1 MSIIHIVGINTFIKQ
16 SMIDKFKEMNFEIYD
31 LDQIT
36 KDIMFNYNRDDIG
49 AYWKRRLNESIKNF
63 ISNNQSN
70 NQSKNIIIL
79 GLNSFVLDH
88 RYKVTIPTNNKFFYS
103 IPYDICASQLITYN
117 LDTYRNDIIEGKFPN
132 KYLDHDRLMMQ
143 RKDLQE
149 EYMDMDYRLNTPKM
163 LLEFI
168 NKLLNNDSK
177 NDCIVSRSLNNSQN
191 TVYLAF
197 IKRFEDE
204 IPSNYIGSKPIII
217 GYKDKWMA
225 ISSTLPKSAVKRGML
240 QNKSNKQEPYLKEL
254 YLNAFND
261 LKKPCY
267 IYELKTFKKLDEFR
281 FEILDPKIINREYVS
296 NMYDELVRNGVV
308 LDDFKF

>member
-1 MSIIHIVGINTFIKQ
+1 MIIIHIVGINTFIKQ

-31 LDQIT
+31 LDEIT
-36 KDIMFNYNRDDIG
+36 KDIMFNYKRYDIG
-49 AYWKRRLNESIKNF
+49 AYWKKRLNESIQNF
-63 ISNNQSN
+63 ISN

-79 GLNSFVLDH
+79 GLSSFVLDH
-88 RYKVTIPTNNKFFYS
+88 RYKVTIPTDNKFFYS
-103 IPYDICASQLITYN
+103 MPYDICASQLITYN
-117 LDTYRNDIIEGKFPN
+117 LDTYRNDIIEGKFPI
-132 KYLDHDRLMMQ
+132 KYLDHDKLMMQ

-149 EYMDMDYRLNTPKM
+149 EYTDMDYRLKTPDM
-163 LLEFI
+163 LSDFI
-168 NKLLNNDSK
+168 NKLLNNNSK
-177 NDCIVSRSLNNSQN
+177 NDGKMSRSLVNNSQN

-204 IPSNYIGSKPIII
+204 IPSTYIGSKPLII

-225 ISSTLPKSAVKRGML
+225 IASTLPKSAVKRGML

-254 YLNAFND
+254 YLNSFAD

-267 IYELKTFKKLDEFR
+267 IYELKAFKKLDEFR
-281 FEILDPKIINREYVS
+281 FEIADTKIINREYVS

-308 LDDFKF
+308 LDGFKF